1 MNGKMEPILDIII
14 DMMMN
19 ISYANNITLKI

>member
-1 MNGKMEPILDIII
+1 MNGKTEPILDIII

-19 ISYANNITLKI
+19 ISYDNNITLKI